1 MIIYEKLITC
11 RIFSIK
17 FTNWEFIHVIRSD

>member
-17 FTNWEFIHVIRSD
+17 FTNWEFIHVIRSN